1 MQSLNKYLKLSAVY
15 LFLHLFLSSYRL
27 FPLIGNFNPL
37 MIFLPMGELIIVFIL
52 ILPGKFH
59 KFRFVLSLIITS
71 VLLFYNLGEI
81 FYRHFYLEN
90 FHMIDDMQLIPGLFV
105 MLVPGDLIPAGFIRI
120 FSVFFSFTVILSLS
134 ALLLY
139 PVLKLYRNFYSK
151 NWTVFFL
158 FSAALLI
165 LILAP
170 AYSPLINVV
179 KDLPSVRILSSEKNI
194 GNYEGNKSEISVN
207 TVSEEEVAVKTAD
220 QKKNYYTRGID
231 EADIHLVVVESYGA
245 ALFQKPEYQD
255 HILDLYSYLEPLLI
269 DDGWE
274 IRSGYVRSPA
284 FGGRSWLADA
294 SLLTASQ
301 INSQQMFDEIISG
314 GEPAHLLKML
324 SDSGYYRYYIAPG
337 TTKTSDEWKKAYP
350 FDRYIIRKDFG
361 YEGPNIAFG
370 TLTDQFALT
379 RFSETFLNSSLKEFA
394 FYLLVSSHTPFE
406 RIPVFKED
414 WDFSLNGKEYESGYL
429 NIFKNNWLTGKELA
443 QGYLEGISYSL
454 ETTVRYL
461 TEKLTQDE
469 FMVVIGDHQ
478 PRKPISPPDPGY
490 PVVFH
495 IITPA
500 KNRVQISAKWNLSS
514 SLTPPVL
521 PEDYDDIPE
530 MAEIPLLIEKL
541 ISSDANSL
549 KVR

>member
-1 MQSLNKYLKLSAVY
+1 MRNLNKYLMLSAVY
-15 LFLHLFLSSYRL
+15 LLLHLFLSSYRL
-27 FPLIGNFNPL
+27 FPIIENYNPL

-52 ILPGKFH
+52 ILPGKYH

-90 FHMIDDMQLIPGLFV
+90 FHMIDDMKLIPGLFT

-120 FSVFFSFTVILSLS
+120 FSVFFSFTVILALS
-134 ALLLY
+134 ILFLS
-139 PVLKLYRNFYSK
+139 PVLKLYRIFYFK
-151 NWTVFFL
+151 KWTVFFL
-158 FSAALLI
+158 SAAAFLIILLT
-165 LILAP
+165 P
-170 AYSPLINVV
+170 DYSPLINVI
-179 KDLPSVRILSSEKNI
+179 KDLPPGRILSSKQNTDKN
-194 GNYEGNKSEISVN
+194 EGNKSER
-207 TVSEEEVAVKTAD
+207 SEDTGSGEAGGVKTAD
-220 QKKNYYTRGID
+220 QEKITSNLGIG

-294 SLLTASQ
+294 TLLTASQ
-301 INSQQMFDEIISG
+301 INSQQIFDKIISE
-314 GEPAHLLKML
+314 GEPAHLLKIL
-324 SDSGYYRYYIAPG
+324 SDFGYYRYYIAPG
-337 TTKTSDEWKKAYP
+337 TTKTSDEWKTAYP

-370 TLTDQFALT
+370 TLTDQFALN

-394 FYLLVSSHTPFE
+394 FYLLVSSHTPFV

-414 WDFSLNGKEYESGYL
+414 WDFSLNGKEYETGYL
-429 NIFKNNWLTGKELA
+429 NIFENNWLTGKELA

-541 ISSDANSL
+541 ISSDVNSL

>member
-90 FHMIDDMQLIPGLFV
+90 FHMIDDMQLIPGLFTI
-105 MLVPGDLIPAGFIRI
+105 LVPGDLIPAGFIRI

-139 PVLKLYRNFYSK
+139 PVLKLYRIFYSK
-151 NWTVFFL
+151 NRTVFFL

-170 AYSPLINVV
+170 DYSPLINVV

-220 QKKNYYTRGID
+220 QKKNYYNRGID

-255 HILDLYSYLEPLLI
+255 HILDL
-269 DDGWE
+269 
-274 IRSGYVRSPA
+274 
-284 FGGRSWLADA
+284 
-294 SLLTASQ
+294 
-301 INSQQMFDEIISG
+301 
-314 GEPAHLLKML
+314 
-324 SDSGYYRYYIAPG
+324 
-337 TTKTSDEWKKAYP
+337 
-350 FDRYIIRKDFG
+350 
-361 YEGPNIAFG
+361 
-370 TLTDQFALT
+370 
-379 RFSETFLNSSLKEFA
+379 
-394 FYLLVSSHTPFE
+394 
-406 RIPVFKED
+406 
-414 WDFSLNGKEYESGYL
+414 
-429 NIFKNNWLTGKELA
+429 
-443 QGYLEGISYSL
+443 
-454 ETTVRYL
+454 
-461 TEKLTQDE
+461 
-469 FMVVIGDHQ
+469 
-478 PRKPISPPDPGY
+478 
-490 PVVFH
+490 
-495 IITPA
+495 
-500 KNRVQISAKWNLSS
+500 
-514 SLTPPVL
+514 
-521 PEDYDDIPE
+521 
-530 MAEIPLLIEKL
+530 
-541 ISSDANSL
+541 
-549 KVR
+549 